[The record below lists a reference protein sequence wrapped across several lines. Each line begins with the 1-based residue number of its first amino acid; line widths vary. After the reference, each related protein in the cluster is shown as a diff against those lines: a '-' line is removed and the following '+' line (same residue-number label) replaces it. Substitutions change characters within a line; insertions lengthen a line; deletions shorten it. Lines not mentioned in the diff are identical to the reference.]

1 MNLSLLFKI
10 QGVVL
15 IVNGLGSLFLGS
27 IWIALGTGWEATPDL
42 ITFGQFTGV
51 VLFVVGIWSWRF
63 MQLKCQNAFVNLS
76 NFEVF
81 GLTRDQ
87 FLTIFRKY
95 PKFEK
100 SFLRCAMPA
109 FCL

>member
-51 VLFVVGIWSWRF
+51 
-63 MQLKCQNAFVNLS
+63 C
-76 NFEVF
+76 
-81 GLTRDQ
+81 
-87 FLTIFRKY
+87 RK
-95 PKFEK
+95 
-100 SFLRCAMPA
+100 S
-109 FCL
+109 

>member
-51 VLFVVGIWSWRF
+51 VLFVVGVVKAGNVMS
-63 MQLKCQNAFVNLS
+63 C
-76 NFEVF
+76 FEF
-81 GLTRDQ
+81 WGTSGALCGGPIT
-87 FLTIFRKY
+87 
-95 PKFEK
+95 
-100 SFLRCAMPA
+100 S
-109 FCL
+109 

>member
-10 QGVVL
+10 QGVIL

-51 VLFVVGIWSWRF
+51 VLFVIGIWSWRSLTL
-63 MQLKCQNAFVNLS
+63 QLKILNQLECCSLL
-76 NFEVF
+76 EVF
-81 GLTRDQ
+81 YL
-87 FLTIFRKY
+87 
-95 PKFEK
+95 PE
-100 SFLRCAMPA
+100 
-109 FCL
+109 